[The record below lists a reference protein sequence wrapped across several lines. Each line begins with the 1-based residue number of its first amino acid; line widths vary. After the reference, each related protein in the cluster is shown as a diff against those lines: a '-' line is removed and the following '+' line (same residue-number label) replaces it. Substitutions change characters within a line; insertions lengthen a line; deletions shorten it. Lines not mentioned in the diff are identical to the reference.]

1 MPSKNLGAL
10 SPLWRFLRP
19 YLPQLVGAGFFLLVA
34 AATVLGLGWALRHL
48 IDDGLAG
55 GNAALLDRTVV
66 ALLGVVVEVSPCL
79 SEMRGGRGDS
89 VFDAE

>member
-1 MPSKNLGAL
+1 MAAKTDRMPSKNLGAL
-10 SPLWRFLRP
+10 GPLWGFLSP

-48 IDDGLAG
+48 IDDGLAS

-66 ALLGVVVEVSPCL
+66 ALLGVVVVAAL
-79 SEMRGGRGDS
+79 STFGR
-89 VFDAE
+89 